1 MTHFEYG
8 ALDKDTKKF
17 VEPKYAKRR
26 TKYSCPDCERDV
38 HVCKGE
44 IRIPYFAHDPDPE
57 NRCTYFNPNPSSIQ
71 QHKNAQFKLR
81 EFLNNG
87 TKIDILRPCLCGRR
101 EHTTGRNF
109 HSYFGKGKVEYK
121 FTYNNSNRFA
131 DVALVDGDKIIVI
144 FEIVHT
150 HYTLEKDRPDPW
162 FEIAAKEINN
172 IPIDSKEIVLT
183 CLRQLRSPECIK
195 EEEELKRK
203 KQEEIERQNKECKER
218 MERSIKE
225 QEERMKIWHKEQQ
238 ERYEKSLKE
247 QEEHESWRKEQQEY
261 HVESE
266 LLRKEQYEERERWRK
281 EFNENHDLW
290 DKEHKQQRE
299 RERSEAIRRA
309 IQIENELK
317 ENREARRKFEE
328 EKKKSE
334 EDKKKTE
341 ERNKQLQFE
350 LLQLS
355 RQVPKCNKCSPFI
368 TLDYKDWNWRCN
380 ACKVLIKD
388 LHLKHHQN

>member
-1 MTHFEYG
+1 MLYKSMTHFEYG

-17 VEPKYAKRR
+17 VEPNYAKRR

-57 NRCTYFNPNPSSIQ
+57 NRCTYFNPNPSSSQ
-71 QHKNAQFKLR
+71 QHKNAQLKLK

-87 TKIDILRPCLCGRR
+87 TEIDIRRPCLCGRCK
-101 EHTTGRNF
+101 TINGTKVNP
-109 HSYFGKGKVEYK
+109 YFGEGKIEYK
-121 FTYNNSNRFA
+121 FIHNNSKRFA
-131 DVALVDGDKIIVI
+131 DVALVDGDKIIAI

-162 FEIAAKEINN
+162 FEIAANEINT

-203 KQEEIERQNKECKER
+203 KQEEIERQNREWRER
-218 MERSIKE
+218 MELQNRE
-225 QEERMKIWHKEQQ
+225 YQ

-247 QEEHESWRKEQQEY
+247 
-261 HVESE
+261 
-266 LLRKEQYEERERWRK
+266 YEEKRKQAIKRE
-281 EFNENHDLW
+281 
-290 DKEHKQQRE
+290 
-299 RERSEAIRRA
+299 

-317 ENREARRKFEE
+317 ENREARIRFEE
-328 EKKKSE
+328 EKR
-334 EDKKKTE
+334 KTE
-341 ERNKQLQFE
+341 ELNKKRDFE

-355 RQVPKCNKCSPFI
+355 RQVPKCKQCCPFI
-368 TLDYKDWNWRCN
+368 TLERKDWNWRCN
-380 ACKVLIKD
+380 TCKDLIKA
-388 LHLKHHQN
+388 LHLKHDRE